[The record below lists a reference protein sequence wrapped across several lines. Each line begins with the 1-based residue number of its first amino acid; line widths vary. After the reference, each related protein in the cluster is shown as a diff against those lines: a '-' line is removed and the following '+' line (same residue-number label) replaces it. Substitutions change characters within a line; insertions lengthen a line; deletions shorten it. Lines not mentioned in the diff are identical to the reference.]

1 MESPYATCTIGPN
14 LNTDFPYSQPFRSY
28 GPIWVPA
35 LFLSFHIEGLGFE
48 PRTLGFEAQVATTL
62 ATEARLV
69 YRSVTLFLCLFYS
82 QGFALAFIARSLLA
96 FCSTQKPHFGA
107 STFLLPRALSFA
119 LVAREPKIFPY
130 FSPLSLG
137 AMV

>member
-1 MESPYATCTIGPN
+1 MESLYVTCTIGPN
-14 LNTDFPYSQPFRSY
+14 FYMDFSYDPSFGRY
-28 GPIWVPA
+28 GPPWVPA
-35 LFLSFHIEGLGFE
+35 LFFLLTIEGLGFE

-69 YRSVTLFLCLFYS
+69 HRSVTLFLCLLYS
-82 QGFALAFIARSLLA
+82 QGFALAYIARSLLA

-137 AMV
+137 AIV